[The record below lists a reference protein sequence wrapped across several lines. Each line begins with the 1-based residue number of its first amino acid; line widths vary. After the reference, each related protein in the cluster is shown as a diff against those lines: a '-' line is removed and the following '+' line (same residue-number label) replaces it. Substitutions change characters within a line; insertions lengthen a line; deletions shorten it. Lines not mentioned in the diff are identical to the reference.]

1 MFKQNLL
8 ATVVVFI
15 AWTIID
21 FLTHGRLLMEA
32 YEATAHLWRSE
43 QDMNPAL
50 MSGVTLIYSFCFVA
64 LYQYFV
70 NPKSLSTGLKFGALF
85 GLAAGVVGG
94 IGSYVYLPI
103 SLQLAGSWLAISLV
117 ELTAAGAIVG
127 YLVKG
132 VRE

>member
-43 QDMNPAL
+43 QDMNPVL

-85 GLAAGVVGG
+85 GLAAGVIGG

-103 SLQLAGSWLAISLV
+103 SLQLAGSWFAISLV
-117 ELTAAGAIVG
+117 ELTAAGAIAG

-132 VRE
+132 IEE

>member
-70 NPKSLSTGLKFGALF
+70 NPKSLSTGVKFGALF

-94 IGSYVYLPI
+94 VGSYVYLPI
-103 SLQLAGSWLAISLV
+103 SMELAGSWLAISLV
-117 ELTAAGAIVG
+117 ELTAAGAVVG

-132 VRE
+132 VGE

>member
-8 ATVVVFI
+8 ATIAVFI
-15 AWTIID
+15 TCTIID
-21 FLTHGRLLMEA
+21 FLTHGTLLVET
-32 YEATAHLWRSE
+32 YQATAHLWRPE
-43 QDMNPAL
+43 QDMNSAL

-70 NPKSLSTGLKFGALF
+70 NPKSLCTGVKFGALF

-94 IGSYVYLPI
+94 VGSYVYLPI
-103 SLQLAGSWLAISLV
+103 SLQLAGCWFAISLV
-117 ELTAAGAIVG
+117 ELTAAGAIVA
-127 YLVKG
+127 YLVRD

>member
-127 YLVKG
+127 YLVKDVG
-132 VRE
+132 E

>member
-8 ATVVVFI
+8 ATIAVFI
-15 AWTIID
+15 TWTIID

-43 QDMNPAL
+43 QDMNPVL

-127 YLVKG
+127 YLVKDVG
-132 VRE
+132 E

>member
-70 NPKSLSTGLKFGALF
+70 NPKSLSTGVKFGALF

-94 IGSYVYLPI
+94 VGSYVYLPI
-103 SLQLAGSWLAISLV
+103 SMGLAGSWLAISLV
-117 ELTAAGAIVG
+117 ELTAAGAVVG

-132 VRE
+132 VGE